1 MEGVVLQTYGAGNAP
16 DSRSDLISEL
26 KKACDRGVIIVNCS
40 QCASGF
46 VTDEYAAGRVSFGNR
61 EDLCEGEGERR
72 VSFLWIKP
80 NERSKMVPTYPA
92 VCTPFHV

>member
-1 MEGVVLQTYGAGNAP
+1 MLQVQSFLQPPMEGVVLQTYGAGNAP

-46 VTDEYAAGRVSFGNR
+46 VTDEYAAGRVSFENR
-61 EDLCEGEGERR
+61 EDLWERVGRRKEGT
-72 VSFLWIKP
+72 FLLDK
-80 NERSKMVPTYPA
+80 TQ
-92 VCTPFHV
+92 

>member
-16 DSRSDLISEL
+16 DSRTDLITEL

-46 VTDEYAAGRVSFGNR
+46 VTDEYAAGRVSFGAK
-61 EDLCEGEGERR
+61 EDLCGKGREREGTFSLDKTRRER
-72 VSFLWIKP
+72 
-80 NERSKMVPTYPA
+80 
-92 VCTPFHV
+92 